1 MDNEINN
8 DVRNT
13 RNHLTIKGFK
23 SIKDLSNFEFKALN
37 IMIGANG
44 SGKSNLISFF
54 KMLRALIDGNLNRYV
69 RDQGGASD
77 LLFHGRKV
85 TQKMEFEL
93 RFGKLG
99 FKFNLVPTPE
109 NHCAIEDEAIL
120 IEDQMDSWRVYHFHD
135 TSATATMRHYEIVE
149 DSKFLRADASNI
161 APFLLKLREEY
172 FKTYQNILNAIRLVM
187 PFFNDFI
194 LEPRKIGQKTEL
206 NLSWTQ
212 KASDDPM
219 QPYHLSDGSIRFIC
233 LATTLLQPNP
243 PSMMIIDEP
252 ELGLDPIAIHV
263 LAELIQVA
271 SQKSQVL
278 IATQSLALLDQFE
291 VEDIII
297 VRQEL
302 GASVFRRLKEEDLVE
317 WLKSYSLSEL
327 WLKNVL

>member
-120 IEDQMDSWRVYHFHD
+120 IEFV
-135 TSATATMRHYEIVE
+135 
-149 DSKFLRADASNI
+149 
-161 APFLLKLREEY
+161 LKLREDH
-172 FKTYQNILNAIRLVM
+172 FQ
-187 PFFNDFI
+187 
-194 LEPRKIGQKTEL
+194 
-206 NLSWTQ
+206 
-212 KASDDPM
+212 
-219 QPYHLSDGSIRFIC
+219 
-233 LATTLLQPNP
+233 
-243 PSMMIIDEP
+243 
-252 ELGLDPIAIHV
+252 
-263 LAELIQVA
+263 
-271 SQKSQVL
+271 
-278 IATQSLALLDQFE
+278 
-291 VEDIII
+291 
-297 VRQEL
+297 
-302 GASVFRRLKEEDLVE
+302 
-317 WLKSYSLSEL
+317 
-327 WLKNVL
+327 